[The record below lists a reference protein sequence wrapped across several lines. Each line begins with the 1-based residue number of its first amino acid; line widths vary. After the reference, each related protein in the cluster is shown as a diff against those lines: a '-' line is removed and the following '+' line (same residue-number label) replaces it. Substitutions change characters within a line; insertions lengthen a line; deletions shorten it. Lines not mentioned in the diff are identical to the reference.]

1 MRRLWPLLALGGL
14 AACHLCGSTVPEQF
28 GGWYHLDYAGRV
40 ENLRFGNPNVLELRD
55 LGCDQSFTVYQEWV
69 SDGDALVA
77 TQSPGAPRFI
87 PDPDQPGALQATPG
101 MFGTDP
107 ERWLPGASCPVCPP
121 GDAGVLACETPQV
134 ADGGA

>member
-1 MRRLWPLLALGGL
+1 MRRLTPLLALGML
-14 AACHLCGSTVPEQF
+14 ASCRLWGSSVPSGFDGWFHLE
-28 GGWYHLDYAGRV
+28 HAGRI
-40 ENLRFGNPNVLELRD
+40 ENLRFTDPNVLELLD

-87 PDPDQPGALQATPG
+87 SDPDLPGALQATPG

-121 GDAGVLACETPQV
+121 GDAGVVACETPQV
-134 ADGGA
+134 VDGGV

>member
-1 MRRLWPLLALGGL
+1 MRRLLPLLVVGVL
-14 AACHLCGSTVPEQF
+14 AGCHLFGSTVPDPF

-40 ENLRFGNPNVLELRD
+40 ENLRFLDPNVLELRD

-77 TQSPGAPRFI
+77 TQSPGAPRFV
-87 PDPDQPGALQATPG
+87 PDPDVTDALQATPG
-101 MFGTDP
+101 MFGPDP

-121 GDAGVLACETPQV
+121 GDAGVVACDTPQAV
-134 ADGGA
+134 DAGI